1 MRIRSIHP
9 ADHAQ
14 LLQLWRRTPG
24 IRLRAE
30 DELEPFCAYLQ
41 RNPELSLLLEDDAGH
56 AVGSLLVGHDGR
68 RGYLQ
73 HLLVDSPFRG
83 QGWAKALLQEAL
95 RRLALLGIRKS
106 HVFVLEDAPEA
117 LAFWQM
123 QRGWVARDDIRVY
136 STTGD

>member
-1 MRIRSIHP
+1 MRIRPITP
-9 ADHAQ
+9 ADHAP
-14 LLQLWRRTPG
+14 LFDLWRRTPG

-30 DELEPFCAYLQ
+30 DELEPFYAYLQ
-41 RNPELSLLLEDDAGH
+41 RNPDLCLLLEDDAGRV
-56 AVGSLLVGHDGR
+56 AGCLLVGHDGR

-73 HLLVDSPFRG
+73 HLIVAQPFRG
-83 QGWAKALLQEAL
+83 KGWARALLQEAL
-95 RRLALLGIRKS
+95 RRLAQLGIRKS

-123 QRGWVARDDIRVY
+123 QRGWSEREDIRVY

>member
-1 MRIRSIHP
+1 MRIRPVTP
-9 ADHAQ
+9 ADHSA
-14 LLQLWRRTPG
+14 LLELWRRTPG
-24 IRLRAE
+24 VRVRAE

-41 RNPELSLLLEDDAGH
+41 RNPDLCLLLEDDAGRL
-56 AVGSLLVGHDGR
+56 AGCLLVGHDGR

-73 HLLVDSPFRG
+73 HLVVDLPFRG
-83 QGWAKALLQEAL
+83 KGWARALLQEAL
-95 RRLALLGIRKS
+95 RRLVALGIRKS

-123 QRGWVARDDIRVY
+123 QRGWSEREDIRVY

>member
-1 MRIRSIHP
+1 MRIRPITA
-9 ADHAQ
+9 ADHIH
-14 LLQLWRRTPG
+14 LQDLWRRTPG

-41 RNPELSLLLEDDAGH
+41 RNPDLCLLLEDDRGH
-56 AVGSLLVGHDGR
+56 VAGSLLVGHDGR

-73 HLLVDSPFRG
+73 HLVVDSPFRG
-83 QGWAKALLQEAL
+83 KGWAKALLQEAL
-95 RRLALLGIRKS
+95 RRLAQLGIRKS

-123 QRGWVARDDIRVY
+123 QRGWSEREDIRVY